1 MSEQMTPEQKLS
13 ALFAADE
20 APVSDVAFVAEVA
33 GRIAF
38 RRAVATVL
46 AMVPWFVATTAILW
60 VLAPVA
66 APLVGGLEAALSPVL
81 GGVALAAAA
90 LVGAVVVDSGL
101 RRRFVGS
108 LQR

>member
-1 MSEQMTPEQKLS
+1 MTPEQKLS

-20 APVSDVAFVAEVA
+20 APAGDVAFVAEVA
-33 GRIAF
+33 GRIAL

-46 AMVPWFVATTAILW
+46 AMIPWVIAATAILW

-66 APLVGGLEAALSPVL
+66 VPLVSGLEEALSPVL

-90 LVGAVVVDSGL
+90 LTGAVLLDKGL
-101 RRRFVGS
+101 RRQFTAPSR
-108 LQR
+108 R

>member
-1 MSEQMTPEQKLS
+1 MTPEQKMA

-20 APVSDVAFVAEVA
+20 APASDVAFVAEVA

-46 AMVPWFVATTAILW
+46 AMVPWVIATTAILW

-66 APLVGGLEAALSPVL
+66 VPLVSGLETALSPVL

-90 LVGAVVVDSGL
+90 LAGAVVVDRGL

-108 LQR
+108 VQR